1 MRKHLFLFITSIIIC
16 VCPLTYCQNGVE
28 SFNSII
34 SKNSKIENLKIPSSP
49 NINNQLLVE
58 LLPETNT
65 TVFFSDL
72 EKKFPNTQ
80 HSIVSKSFN
89 IYKIVVSSKVTVDSI
104 ELKNLSTDNSL
115 LTTAIHSFLKN
126 NKNVV
131 GVSYNALVS
140 PRGTTPND
148 SLYNQQYYLPKTS
161 VPQLWDITQGGTTAC
176 GDTIVVA
183 VIDRGFDLKIKDFSG
198 NIYQNNAEI
207 PNNGIDDDGN
217 GYIDDYQGY
226 NFYSMN
232 DNHDNAQFDG
242 DQYHGNECAGI
253 IGARGNNIT
262 GISGINWQTKML
274 FLSASRSVEYV
285 IGAYDYAYKMR
296 KLYNDTKGVK
306 GAFIAVT
313 SCSLGIDGARPEDN
327 LPFCNVYDKLGQ
339 VGILNVV
346 AATNMSGDLY
356 TIGDVPGLCKSDY
369 LIVVNSTDANDKL
382 ANFSPTST
390 TYIGISAPG
399 TDILSTE
406 PLKYVPQ
413 FQIDS
418 GNSFAAPQVAGV
430 AALLYS
436 ISDTRL
442 CPKNFVSPSDATL
455 KIKNAI
461 YKGADKI
468 NSLSNASK
476 TGGRLN
482 ALNSYKA
489 LQILLPTV
497 ETPTTNYE
505 LRIAPNPTDGIINC
519 QLIFDGLRANNNYQL
534 SPINYQLY
542 DNLGRVLIQKQL
554 TAPMQFTIDCSAF
567 PPSIYFLRCET
578 VDGVIT
584 KKIIVNH

>member
-1 MRKHLFLFITSIIIC
+1 MRKRLFILIASVTVFLNPS
-16 VCPLTYCQNGVE
+16 TYCQNVVE
-28 SFNSII
+28 SFKSIN
-34 SKNSKIENLKIPSSP
+34 SKNSKTDNLETLQSS
-49 NINNQLLVE
+49 NVNNQLLVE
-58 LLPETNT
+58 LKSETNVI
-65 TVFFSDL
+65 VFFSDF

-80 HSIVSKSFN
+80 HSIVSESFN
-89 IYKIVVSSKVTVDSI
+89 IYKIFESRDLFLNPQTANSHTANSQEINTV
-104 ELKNLSTDNSL
+104 
-115 LTTAIHSFLKN
+115 HSFLKN
-126 NKNVV
+126 NKNVL
-131 GVSYNALVS
+131 GVCYNALVS

-148 SLYNQQYYLPKTS
+148 SLYNQQYYLPKIS

-183 VIDRGFDLKIKDFSG
+183 VIDRGFDLKNKDFSG

-232 DNHDNAQFDG
+232 DNHDKPQFDG

-285 IGAYDYAYKMR
+285 IAAYDYAYKMR
-296 KLYNDTKGVK
+296 KLYNDTKGAK

-327 LPFCNVYDKLGQ
+327 LPWCNVYDKLGQ
-339 VGILNVV
+339 VGIINIV
-346 AATNMSGDLY
+346 AATNMPGDLY

-399 TDILSTE
+399 TDIFSTE
-406 PLKYVPQ
+406 PLKYTPQ
-413 FQIDS
+413 YAFDS

-430 AALLYS
+430 ATLLFS
-436 ISDTRL
+436 INDVRL
-442 CPKNFVSPSDATL
+442 CPKNFVSPSDAAI

-468 NSLSNASK
+468 TSLSNANK

-482 ALNSYKA
+482 AFNSYKA
-489 LQILLPTV
+489 LQILLPTQ
-497 ETPTTNYE
+497 ETPIANYE
-505 LRIAPNPTDGIINC
+505 FRVAPNPSDNDISVTVEEQSTAPLLSSINF
-519 QLIFDGLRANNNYQL
+519 QLF
-534 SPINYQLY
+534 
-542 DNLGRVLIQKQL
+542 DNLGRELINKRVSDQKH
-554 TAPMQFTIDCSAF
+554 FNIDCSKF
-567 PPSIYFLRCET
+567 SSGLYYLRFET
-578 VDGVIT
+578 TYGVII